1 MGRCVCHRPI
11 VMGAARA
18 RGFVRLILVVAA
30 SLLAACS
37 SNGSTS
43 PTTVSSPALTG
54 AATSTLGTTST
65 TAGGT
70 TTTSPVL
77 TTATSA
83 LSTTTTSTTLA
94 GATST
99 TDPDVRQVPPGD
111 MPIVDAYKAYIG
123 VFNQAAAAN
132 PVNASV
138 DLGGVATAAFA
149 TTIRNYLASQRD
161 KGAVLNTSLG
171 VTLRPFVVADPRSA
185 TEVYVN
191 DCQLDGSYWMDSAGN
206 PLPGERAAVRRNG
219 VLVKLV
225 LRDGQ
230 WLVDAGVRTG
240 GHA

>member
-1 MGRCVCHRPI
+1 MNWSQKSI
-11 VMGAARA
+11 QLSSMA
-18 RGFVRLILVVAA
+18 RGCHLITDKILSELDILPSISIGLLHIFIQHTSA
-30 SLLAACS
+30 SLSINENA
-37 SNGSTS
+37 
-43 PTTVSSPALTG
+43 
-54 AATSTLGTTST
+54 
-65 TAGGT
+65 
-70 TTTSPVL
+70 
-77 TTATSA
+77 
-83 LSTTTTSTTLA
+83 
-94 GATST
+94 
-99 TDPDVRQVPPGD
+99 DPDVRQVPPGD

-206 PLPGERAAVRRNG
+206 PLPGERAAVWRNG
-219 VLVKLV
+219 VLVNQFA
-225 LRDGQ
+225 DGCQ
-230 WLVDAGVRTG
+230 RTARPVG
-240 GHA
+240 GNP